1 MKSFI
6 ILVCLAGLFTGK
18 TTLAQAQS
26 SYALPDN
33 FRFDY
38 EVSQKLTSKKNAADT
53 CTMHFFY
60 TKSAEYAAARF
71 SGMEKM
77 KGNMTMVITK
87 DGYLSIFDDQHKRVI
102 ILSTHK
108 LMADLMNLV
117 KYIKVD
123 SLMANLKGKMNG
135 GGNGFQ
141 STKTG
146 NHKTIGNY
154 TAEEYTASDS
164 HGAKSTVWIA
174 KMDFDT
180 QVDYLLSALGGGGML
195 KMMGN
200 SASSATHPLMQA
212 MIQSRSLVTEVMS
225 VDSAGRTFSLYTT
238 SISAA
243 PSSIAVSGYTVSNY
257 TNMGF
262 MEIMGAEMRRKNE

>member
-6 ILVCLAGLFTGK
+6 ILVCLAGLFSGK
-18 TTLAQAQS
+18 TSFAQAPS
-26 SYALPDN
+26 SYALPEN
-33 FRFDY
+33 YRFDY
-38 EVSQKLTSKKNAADT
+38 EVSQNFTSKKNAADT
-53 CTMHFFY
+53 CTIHFFY
-60 TKSAEYAAARF
+60 TKSGEYAAARF

-77 KGNMTMVITK
+77 KGNMTMVITR
-87 DGYLSIFDDQHKRVI
+87 DGYLSIFDDQHKRII

-108 LMADLMNLV
+108 LMADLMNLA
-117 KYIKVD
+117 KYIRVD
-123 SLMANLKGKMNG
+123 SLMANMRGKMNG
-135 GGNGFQ
+135 GGNGLQ

-146 NHKTIGNY
+146 NHKTIGGY
-154 TAEEYTASDS
+154 TTEEFTASDS

-174 KMDFDT
+174 KVDFDT

-195 KMMGN
+195 KMMGS

-212 MIQSRSLVTEVMS
+212 IVQSRSLVTEVMS
-225 VDSAGRTFSLYTT
+225 VDSAGRTFSLNAT
-238 SISAA
+238 SISAN

-257 TNMGF
+257 SNMGF